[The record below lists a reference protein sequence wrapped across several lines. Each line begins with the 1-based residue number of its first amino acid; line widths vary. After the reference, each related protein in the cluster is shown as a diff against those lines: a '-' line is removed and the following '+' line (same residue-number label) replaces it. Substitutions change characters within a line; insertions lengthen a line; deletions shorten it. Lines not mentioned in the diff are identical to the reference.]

1 MVGIL
6 PKMNRCSSRRYA
18 VVRTC
23 AGDGAPTAVQARR
36 GSLRNV
42 PWLIALLFVAVWLA
56 TDSRSALAQTTVAEV
71 VGLNSSL
78 KRPIASAKEFVELL
92 RQTEIS
98 NGDGQMI
105 AYIDASKLT
114 RRQYLHLYLIAR
126 AAAAGW
132 LRPLQSDF
140 GSTAPPCSER
150 ELDLQTYF
158 VATYQDPTWC
168 ASEQWRA
175 AQWIYHS
182 LNQLTALA
190 DEDWVIRKI
199 YFLLHTASSDLSAL
213 EVEAAVTGR
222 YPSLRIHPVV
232 KPVQQPYKSE
242 LAGART
248 LSSFEGWEPWIGAQD
263 ERMHAVDAV
272 FFANQEVRAK
282 HLLGQ
287 RSGLLRPDKISWMFS
302 STKSRYLVGNELV
315 LRGAFGMTFKSNIVR
330 DSRPN
335 YAPES
340 EYAGLYLLANT
351 IVLDSSEA
359 GRRFGFLDYGDFY
372 EYPILTVDG
381 SGSTG
386 VILMARKI
394 ALGQF
399 AQERIRRIWQAIGEP
414 EYPTTGNCGVGTRV
428 LAFAGKQIAKEN
440 LHVDGLQR
448 AIAGANCFDRLFS
461 AWQLTTQD
469 ELDARP
475 SNVLHRFVQV
485 SIGGI
490 RQPVF
495 AKPNVDG
502 ASAYFGTDL
511 LERWNLAVVKQMLFK
526 VRTAQLQD
534 DRDQVGT
541 LMREA
546 EGLRTRFFVNPST
559 STVGEIL
566 SSFEALGKIKDSI
579 RGKRLLIR
587 GTAIADAP
595 SISGA
600 VLLGDAASKDTWL
613 MPTSVAIKPIAGI
626 AQSHRFARV
635 LASDQGQN
643 ADVRLQIAIEV
654 YAPPSLQRDVQR
666 AITARGLR
674 YAGVAEDVQF
684 LQVRQTQSS
693 DWAIEDQ
700 SQIGPT
706 NYIITLRCSQTYFPV
721 LLEQLGRKP
730 GLPIHID
737 WQHVSDKTVSSSSAG
752 PVIGVLSFQ
761 ANPDSLTVSS
771 SGAIENSSPLPLEII
786 GLIGSDWVHPVSPSF
801 PLPARSKVL
810 VGNFVADLKPGQTIK
825 SALIVWDPSAS
836 VDAKDKVSFVAPN
849 WSIVPIQLANQSDL
863 IGGQPVKELEVL
875 LSALDDNGGVL
886 YDSIRVGLARFG
898 LPDARREVKLF
909 VPPGFRIRYASQFT
923 LVDGSLRP
931 GPSGETNSLQIAIRY
946 SQQP

>member
-1 MVGIL
+1 MVRIL
-6 PKMNRCSSRRYA
+6 PKVHQYSRRPYGS
-18 VVRTC
+18 
-23 AGDGAPTAVQARR
+23 GDGAPTAVRAGRR
-36 GSLRNV
+36 SLLNV
-42 PWLIALLFVAVWLA
+42 PWLVAIVFVAVCFA
-56 TDSRSALAQTTVAEV
+56 TEARSALAQMTVAEV
-71 VGLNSSL
+71 AGVNSSL
-78 KRPIASAKEFVELL
+78 KQPIASAKEFVELL

-98 NGDGQMI
+98 DGDGRMI
-105 AYIDASKLT
+105 AYIDAGKLT

-132 LRPLQSDF
+132 LRPLLSDF
-140 GSTAPPCSER
+140 GATAPPCSEQ
-150 ELDLQTYF
+150 ELALQTYF
-158 VATYQDPTWC
+158 VATYEEPVWC
-168 ASEQWRA
+168 ANEQWRA

-182 LNQLTALA
+182 LNQLTGLG

-199 YFLLHTASSDLSAL
+199 YFLLHTVSSDLSAL

-222 YPSLRIHPVV
+222 YPSLRIGPSAV

-242 LAGART
+242 LADARS
-248 LSSFEGWEPWIGAQD
+248 LSSFEGWEPWVGAQD

-282 HLLGQ
+282 HLLGL

-315 LRGAFGMTFKSNIVR
+315 LRGAFEMGFKSDIVR
-330 DSRPN
+330 DPRPN

-359 GRRFGFLDYGDFY
+359 GKRFGFLDYADFY
-372 EYPILTVDG
+372 EYPVLTVGG

-386 VILMARKI
+386 LILMARKI

-414 EYPTTGNCGVGTRV
+414 EYPTTGDCGIGARV
-428 LAFAGKQIAKEN
+428 IEFARKQIAGEN
-440 LHVDGLQR
+440 LHINGLLR
-448 AIAGANCFDRLFS
+448 ATTSANCFDRLFI
-461 AWQLTTQD
+461 AWQLTAQN
-469 ELDARP
+469 ELEARP
-475 SNVLHRFVQV
+475 SNVLHRFIQV
-485 SIGGI
+485 SNGGI

-495 AKPNVDG
+495 AKPSIDG
-502 ASAYFGTDL
+502 ASAYFGSDL
-511 LERWNLAVVKQMLFK
+511 LERWNLAVVKQMLLR

-534 DRDQVGT
+534 DREQMGT

-546 EGLRTRFFVNPST
+546 EGLRTRFLVNPSS

-595 SISGA
+595 SISRA

-613 MPTSVAIKPIAGI
+613 VPTSVAIKPNAGT

-635 LASDQGQN
+635 LTSDQGQN
-643 ADVRLQIAIEV
+643 SDVRLQIALQL
-654 YAPPSLQRDVQR
+654 YAPPSLQRDVQH
-666 AITARGLR
+666 ALAARGLR

-693 DWAIEDQ
+693 DWVIEDQ

-706 NYIITLRCSQTYFPV
+706 NYIITLRCSQSYFPV
-721 LLEQLGRKP
+721 LLEQLGRRP
-730 GLPIHID
+730 GLPIQID
-737 WQHVSDKTVSSSSAG
+737 WQSLSDKTVSSSSAG

-761 ANPDSLTVSS
+761 GNPDSLSVSS
-771 SGAIENSSPLPLEII
+771 AGTIENDSSLPLEIA
-786 GLIGSDWVHPVSPSF
+786 GLIGSDWMHPVMPSV
-801 PLPARSKVL
+801 PLPARSKVVVGDL
-810 VGNFVADLKPGQTIK
+810 VAGLKPGQTIQ

-836 VDAKDKVSFVAPN
+836 VAAKDKVSFVAPN

-863 IGGQPVKELEVL
+863 IGNQPVKELEVL
-875 LSALDDNGGVL
+875 LSALDDKGGLL

-898 LPDARREVKLF
+898 LPDARREIKLF
-909 VPPGFRIRYASQFT
+909 VPPGFRIRYASQYT
-923 LVDGSLRP
+923 LIDGSVRS
-931 GPSGETNSLQIAIRY
+931 GPSGETDSIQIAIRY
-946 SQQP
+946 PQQP